1 MLRRTSDISTIRPKC
16 CSGSWPRG
24 VDQVTKAVVITALC
38 LAAGL
43 MAGCGN
49 DESTDSI
56 ARVGSSTLAADEF
69 YDSIPEQLLAVMSLD
84 DQEEALKAWV
94 KTELFYLE
102 GLRRGVGD
110 DDELERRLHEI
121 ERELIAEECIRRFV
135 EDIPEVTEEEALDY
149 FEQHRSDYSIQVR
162 LAHILVRSRPEAER
176 ALTEIAAGTPFETV
190 AASVSID
197 QTAAQ
202 GGDLGYMRRGEM
214 LHELEEAAFSLKVG
228 EVGDV
233 IPSSY
238 GYHIVKVLDRHPG
251 AGQPSFD
258 SRRSA
263 VMNFLTSERR
273 RGAFDEWLEDLES
286 RTTVV
291 IDTAR
296 LRQAARARIQI
307 DSQEYEEATADSV
320 GSAVP

>member
-1 MLRRTSDISTIRPKC
+1 MRKTILISLL
-16 CSGSWPRG
+16 S
-24 VDQVTKAVVITALC
+24 

-43 MAGCGN
+43 LAGCG
-49 DESTDSI
+49 DDDGGDTI
-56 ARVGSSTLAADEF
+56 ARVGSSTLSADEF

-102 GLRRGVGD
+102 GLRRGVAGD
-110 DDELERRLHEI
+110 EELKRRLHEI
-121 ERELIAEECIRRFV
+121 ERELVAEECISRYL
-135 EDIPEVTEEEALDY
+135 EEIPEVTEEDARAY

-162 LAHILVRSRPEAER
+162 LAHILVRSAPEAER
-176 ALTEIAAGTPFETV
+176 ALAEIRAGTPFETV
-190 AASVSID
+190 AAAVSID

-214 LHELEEAAFSLKVG
+214 LHELEEAAFGLKVG
-228 EVGDV
+228 EVSDV

-238 GYHIVKVLDRHPG
+238 GYHILKVLDRHPG
-251 AGQPSFD
+251 AGQPSFE
-258 SRRSA
+258 SKRAA

-273 RGAFDEWLEDLES
+273 RGAFDDWLEDLES

-291 IDTAR
+291 IDTAL
-296 LRQAARARIQI
+296 LREEARARMQS
-307 DSQEYEEATADSV
+307 DSEQFEPAEAESV
-320 GSAVP
+320 DGAMP

>member
-1 MLRRTSDISTIRPKC
+1 VKKAILISL
-16 CSGSWPRG
+16 
-24 VDQVTKAVVITALC
+24 LC

-43 MAGCGN
+43 LAGCGD
-49 DESTDSI
+49 DEGGDTI
-56 ARVGSSTLAADEF
+56 ARVGSSTLSADEF
-69 YDSIPEQLLAVMSLD
+69 YDSVPEQLLAVMSLD

-102 GLRRGVGD
+102 GLRRGVAED
-110 DDELERRLHEI
+110 AELRRRLHEI
-121 ERELIAEECIRRFV
+121 ERELVAEECINRFL
-135 EDIPEVTEEEALDY
+135 EEIPEVTEEEARGY
-149 FEQHRSDYSIQVR
+149 FQQHRSDYSIQVR

-176 ALTEIAAGTPFETV
+176 ALVELRSGTPFETV
-190 AASVSID
+190 AAAASID

-228 EVGDV
+228 EVSDV
-233 IPSSY
+233 IASSY

-258 SRRSA
+258 SKRSA
-263 VMNFLTSERR
+263 VMNFLTSQRR
-273 RGAFDEWLEDLES
+273 RGAFDDWLQDLES

-291 IDTAR
+291 IDTAL
-296 LRQAARARIQI
+296 LR
-307 DSQEYEEATADSV
+307 EEARTRMQSDSEQYEAAEAESV
-320 GSAVP
+320 DAAMP